1 MSEANSPDAA
11 SEANSPGTASDTP
24 LLEVTDYHVG
34 FRTERGL
41 AKAVDGVSFT
51 LMPGQTLG
59 IVGESGSGK
68 SVLNRG
74 IMGLVS
80 SSRQIEE
87 GSVLFDGQEI
97 VNRDR
102 QNLWGKRISMIFQDP
117 MTSLNPV
124 MRVGKQVMEPL
135 RQHLHMS
142 KAEAT
147 ERAVELFTAVG
158 IPSPAQRLRQYP
170 HELSG
175 GMRQRVMI
183 AIALAAEPDFLVADE
198 PTTALDVTVQK
209 YILDLLTALQ
219 AERGMAMTLITHD
232 LGVARGR
239 TDEILVMYGGRIM
252 EHAPTETLFS
262 EMRHPYTEAL
272 LASIPRLDDPKH
284 TRLTP
289 IQGAPPDIVNPPAG
303 CRFAPRCRY
312 AQDLCTTET
321 PDLEH
326 GGNHRYACFYPVGT
340 AKGDEALAANEA
352 RGHTAT
358 GLQIRRKESV

>member
-1 MSEANSPDAA
+1 VTTD
-11 SEANSPGTASDTP
+11 GP

-41 AKAVDGVSFT
+41 AKAVDGVTFT
-51 LMPGQTLG
+51 LDRGETLG

-74 IMGLVS
+74 IMGLVA
-80 SSRQIEE
+80 SSRQTEE
-87 GSVLFDGQEI
+87 GSVLFDGREL
-97 VNRDR
+97 VNQDR
-102 QNLWGKRISMIFQDP
+102 QELWGKRISMIFQDP

-124 MRVGKQVMEPL
+124 MKVGKQVTEPL
-135 RQHLHMS
+135 RHHLGLS
-142 KAEAT
+142 KTAAV
-147 ERAVELFTAVG
+147 ERAIELFTSVG
-158 IPSPAQRLRQYP
+158 IPSPAQRITQYP

-239 TDEILVMYGGRIM
+239 TDNIMVMYGGKIM
-252 EHAPTETLFS
+252 EYAETETLFAQV
-262 EMRHPYTEAL
+262 RHPYTEAL
-272 LASIPRLDDPKH
+272 LASIPQLSQKKHSRLQ
-284 TRLTP
+284 P
-289 IQGAPPDIVNPPAG
+289 IPGAPPDIIEPPPG
-303 CRFAPRCRY
+303 CRFAPRCAY
-312 AQDLCTTET
+312 AQERCTKEAPTI
-321 PDLEH
+321 DH
-326 GGNHRYACFYPVGT
+326 GGRHQYACFYPVGT
-340 AKGDEALAANEA
+340 AANTEAMTTNRE

-358 GLQIRRKESV
+358 GLRIRSTSRAET

>member
-1 MSEANSPDAA
+1 MSDATDT
-11 SEANSPGTASDTP
+11 TAP
-24 LLEVTDYHVG
+24 LLEVTDYRVG

-51 LMPGQTLG
+51 LRPGQTLG

-74 IMGLVS
+74 IMGLVA
-80 SSRQIEE
+80 SSRQVEE

-135 RQHLHMS
+135 RQHLNMS
-142 KAEAT
+142 KSEAT
-147 ERAVELFTAVG
+147 ERAIELFTAVG
-158 IPSPAQRLRQYP
+158 IPSPAERLRQYP

-209 YILDLLTALQ
+209 YILDLLTQLQ

-239 TDEILVMYGGRIM
+239 TDEILVMYGGRVM
-252 EHAPTETLFS
+252 EHAPTETLFN

-284 TRLTP
+284 TRLVP
-289 IQGAPPDIVNPPAG
+289 IPGAPPDIVSPPPG

-312 AQDLCTTET
+312 AQEQCTVEA
-321 PDLEH
+321 PELEH
-326 GGNHRYACFYPVGT
+326 GGNHKYACFYPVGT
-340 AKGDEALAANEA
+340 AKGHEARAANEE

-358 GLQIRRKESV
+358 GLRIRRKENA

>member
-1 MSEANSPDAA
+1 MSAER
-11 SEANSPGTASDTP
+11 
-24 LLEVTDYHVG
+24 LLEVTDYRVG

-51 LMPGQTLG
+51 LDRGRTLG

-74 IMGLVS
+74 IMGLVA
-80 SSRQIEE
+80 SSRQVEE
-87 GSVLFDGQEI
+87 GSVLFEGTEI
-97 VNRDR
+97 VNQDR
-102 QNLWGKRISMIFQDP
+102 QSLWGKRISMIFQDP

-124 MRVGKQVMEPL
+124 MKVGKQVMEPL
-135 RQHLHMS
+135 RQHLFLD
-142 KAEAT
+142 KAGAA

-158 IPSPAQRLRQYP
+158 IPSPAERLRQYP

-183 AIALAAEPDFLVADE
+183 AIALAAEPHLLVADE

-209 YILDLLTALQ
+209 YILDLLTSLQ
-219 AERGMAMTLITHD
+219 AERGMGMTLITHD

-239 TDEILVMYGGRIM
+239 TDEILVMYGGRVM
-252 EHAPTETLFS
+252 EHAETETLFA

-272 LASIPRLDDPKH
+272 LASIPRLDDRKH

-289 IQGAPPDIVNPPAG
+289 IPGAPPDIVDPPPG
-303 CRFAPRCRY
+303 CRFAPRCKY
-312 AQDLCTTET
+312 AQDRCNEET
-321 PDLEH
+321 PELE
-326 GGNHRYACFYPVGT
+326 GGSHHRYACFYPVGSP
-340 AKGDEALAANEA
+340 ANEEALATNEE

-358 GLQIRRKESV
+358 GLRIRAKETA

>member
-1 MSEANSPDAA
+1 MTIDPT
-11 SEANSPGTASDTP
+11 PGPARDV
-24 LLEVTDYHVG
+24 LLEVTDYEVG

-41 AKAVDGVSFT
+41 ARAVDGVSFT
-51 LMPGQTLG
+51 LRRGRTLG

-74 IMGLVS
+74 IMGLVA
-80 SSRQIEE
+80 SSRQVEA
-87 GSVLFDGQEI
+87 GSVIFDGRQI
-97 VNRDR
+97 VNQDR
-102 QNLWGKRISMIFQDP
+102 QDLWGKHIGMIFQDP

-124 MRVGKQVMEPL
+124 MRVGKQVTEPL
-135 RQHLHMS
+135 RQHLGMS

-147 ERAVELFTAVG
+147 ARAVELFTDVG
-158 IPSPAQRLRQYP
+158 IPSPAERLRQYP

-209 YILDLLTALQ
+209 YILDLLTELR

-239 TDEILVMYGGRIM
+239 TDEILVMYGGRVM
-252 EHAPTETLFS
+252 EHAPTETLFN

-289 IQGAPPDIVNPPAG
+289 IPGAPPDIVDPPPG

-312 AQDLCTTET
+312 AQEQCTIET
-321 PDLEH
+321 PELEH
-326 GGNHRYACFYPVGT
+326 GGDHRYACFFPVGT
-340 AKGDEALAANEA
+340 DKGAGALAANEA

-358 GLQIRRKESV
+358 GLQIRRKENA